1 MFPTSLFLAT
11 QLDAIRKILMTHMTA
26 TECESRI
33 TLAKLNSTTIAATYH
48 INEIHNLLHP
58 TVVDTLHDTDPETME
73 QIIEALQDM
82 HRTLE
87 KVLEGVS
94 RASH

>member
-1 MFPTSLFLAT
+1 
-11 QLDAIRKILMTHMTA
+11 MTNLTDP
-26 TECESRI
+26 RI
-33 TLAKLNSTTIAATYH
+33 TLAKLNGRHIIAATYH

-87 KVLEGVS
+87 RVVEGVNH
-94 RASH
+94 ASH